1 MAKRTTT
8 STGTVKRTRKT
19 AARSRTTR
27 RPAAKPAAAAK
38 PVEAAAPAE
47 AVNPVVPVAAA
58 AAAVEPAPHIE
69 PTTEQIAERAYF
81 LSLERKGPG
90 GPLDDWLQAERELRN
105 GSAPV

>member
-8 STGTVKRTRKT
+8 STRGAVKRTRKT
-19 AARSRTTR
+19 ATRTGTARW
-27 RPAAKPAAAAK
+27 AAAK
-38 PVEAAAPAE
+38 KPAEAAAPAE
-47 AVNPVVPVAAA
+47 AAVAAGTAGVA
-58 AAAVEPAPHIE
+58 APPE

-105 GSAPV
+105 GSMPA

>member
-19 AARSRTTR
+19 APRSKTVRRT
-27 RPAAKPAAAAK
+27 AAK
-38 PVEAAAPAE
+38 PVAAGTVE
-47 AVNPVVPVAAA
+47 AVAHA
-58 AAAVEPAPHIE
+58 E
-69 PTTEQIAERAYF
+69 PTNEQIAERAYF

-105 GSAPV
+105 GSIPA